1 MVKGSLN
8 KDSQFA
14 QCRNWREQSHDCQV
28 VYQNLSVGLKLITL
42 KESSIAPKYNRL
54 PLVSAL
60 WLFCSWTFPGCS
72 SVLCSAALLSISAP
86 ALPQPP
92 PLATVPCTA
101 LSSNLTTIYLQ
112 VIITPSPLCGKSAF
126 PSEKKSFYTV
136 VGRTVC
142 LVLNMIWPVRSLV
155 SIPFSI
161 HHFLAPSENK

>member
-60 WLFCSWTFPGCS
+60 
-72 SVLCSAALLSISAP
+72 
-86 ALPQPP
+86 
-92 PLATVPCTA
+92 
-101 LSSNLTTIYLQ
+101 
-112 VIITPSPLCGKSAF
+112 
-126 PSEKKSFYTV
+126 
-136 VGRTVC
+136 
-142 LVLNMIWPVRSLV
+142 
-155 SIPFSI
+155 
-161 HHFLAPSENK
+161 